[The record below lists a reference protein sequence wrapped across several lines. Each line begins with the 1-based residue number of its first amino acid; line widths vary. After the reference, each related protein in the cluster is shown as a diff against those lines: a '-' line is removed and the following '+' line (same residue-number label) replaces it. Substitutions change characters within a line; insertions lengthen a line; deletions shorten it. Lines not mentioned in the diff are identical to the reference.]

1 MYSCNRKT
9 QVSKSESKAFDKSAS
24 KIHYG
29 AIDEKSSHSSR
40 PNNRYM
46 SRDDSTS
53 SKSLNQKSKIHYGAI
68 DEKSSNPSYKNNKYT
83 PRDDPPLN
91 YINNYE
97 VKCIYRINMNNYY
110 KNINIYNYKK
120 KFNI

>member
-1 MYSCNRKT
+1 MYGYKRKT
-9 QVSKSESKAFDKSAS
+9 QVSTTKYSTPKGVQYRSLD
-24 KIHYG
+24 
-29 AIDEKSSHSSR
+29 DEPSH

-46 SRDDSTS
+46 SRDDTTS

-68 DEKSSNPSYKNNKYT
+68 DEKSSNPSYKNNRYT

>member
-1 MYSCNRKT
+1 MYCYKGKT
-9 QVSKSESKAFDKSAS
+9 QVSTPKGAQYRSLDDES
-24 KIHYG
+24 Y
-29 AIDEKSSHSSR
+29 HSSR
-40 PNNRYM
+40 PNNRYT
-46 SRDDSTS
+46 SRDDTSSSTS
-53 SKSLNQKSKIHYGAI
+53 LHLKSKINYGAI
-68 DEKSSNPSYKNNKYT
+68 DEKSSNPSHKSN
-83 PRDDPPLN
+83 RHVAIDVPPLN